1 MDETNDPA
9 DTTLI
14 RIKMETYYKLERIKQ
29 KKKFK
34 NLRET
39 GKVGDAGFD
48 SIINDLL
55 KKNGNANYQPLSGE
69 ESKSQGGNK
78 HGKMADRT
86 TPEPDTKR
94 LDGPER
100 KPRESNNAGA

>member
-1 MDETNDPA
+1 MDETNNPD

-14 RIKMETYYKLERIKQ
+14 RIKMKTYYKLERIKQ

-39 GKVGDAGFD
+39 GKVGDADFD

-55 KKNGNANYQPLSGE
+55 KKNGKANYQPLSGE
-69 ESKSQGGNK
+69 ERNKKSIGGE
-78 HGKMADRT
+78 DDT
-86 TPEPDTKR
+86 T
-94 LDGPER
+94 
-100 KPRESNNAGA
+100 S